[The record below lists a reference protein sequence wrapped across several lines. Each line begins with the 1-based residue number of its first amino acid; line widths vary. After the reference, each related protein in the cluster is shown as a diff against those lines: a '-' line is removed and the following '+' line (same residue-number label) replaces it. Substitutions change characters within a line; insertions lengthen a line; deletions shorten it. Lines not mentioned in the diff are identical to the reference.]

1 MPEQNPVALRKK
13 SLKRLRS
20 CPLRPIRTPP
30 GLRLGV
36 FNAQVKRERATFFER
51 LVSGQTVC
59 KEYGAEFN
67 WREEHALTIIRAYA
81 EQIAA
86 AQIMSG
92 EFIQLACAR
101 FLEDLANGANR

>member
-1 MPEQNPVALRKK
+1 MLSTKADPHAPRF
-13 SLKRLRS
+13 
-20 CPLRPIRTPP
+20 
-30 GLRLGV
+30 GLGV
-36 FNAQVKRERATFFER
+36 FIAQVKGERETFFER

-67 WREEHALTIIRAYA
+67 WREEHALTIIRTYA
-81 EQIAA
+81 KQIAA

-92 EFIQLACAR
+92 EFTQLACTR